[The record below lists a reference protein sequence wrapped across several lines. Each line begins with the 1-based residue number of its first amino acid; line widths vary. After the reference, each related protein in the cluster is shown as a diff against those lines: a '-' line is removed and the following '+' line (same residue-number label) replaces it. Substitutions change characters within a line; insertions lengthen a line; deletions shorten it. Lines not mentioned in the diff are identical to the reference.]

1 MIAVADLAAA
11 YEVALFDLDVSP
23 AALADFRAVLDPAEC
38 ERAAQFRLPRDRHRY
53 IARHGQLRVL
63 LAERTGEP
71 PSALR
76 IAVDDHGKPFLRDY
90 PGIHFNL
97 SHSHGR
103 ALVAV
108 GRDPIGCDIEWLNPE
123 LACRS
128 VAERLFAPGE
138 CAALDTLPPEQWVAG
153 FYNCWTRKEAFV
165 KAIGLGLSYP
175 LHAFEVSV
183 GEAATFVSGGAGW
196 SLTSFEPV
204 SGFQAA
210 LVTRLPEVAA
220 AA

>member
-1 MIAVADLAAA
+1 MIAVPDLAVA

-23 AALADFRAVLDPAEC
+23 AALAGFLSFLDPAEC
-38 ERAAQFRLPRDRHRY
+38 ERAAQFRFPRDRHRF
-53 IARHGQLRVL
+53 IARHGQLRAL
-63 LAERTGEP
+63 MAEKTGELP
-71 PSALR
+71 GGLR
-76 IAVDDHGKPFLRDY
+76 IAVDDHGKPFLRDH

-103 ALVAV
+103 ALCAVAAE
-108 GRDPIGCDIEWLNPE
+108 PIGCDIEWRNPE

-138 CAALDTLPPEQWVAG
+138 CAALDALPLERWVAG

-196 SLTSFEPV
+196 SLTSFEPAP
-204 SGFQAA
+204 SFQAA
-210 LVTRLPEVAA
+210 LVTRLSEDAA
-220 AA
+220 AG